1 VRHGIVEGEPG
12 IFPAPVA
19 KVMRAIGGLFG
30 KKKPSTPSSSTGP
43 AEDTPYS
50 DLDPKPP
57 GTSAPAPDDGSS
69 G

>member
-1 VRHGIVEGEPG
+1 MRHGIVEGEPG

-30 KKKPSTPSSSTGP
+30 KKKPPPAPSGP
-43 AEDTPYS
+43 VEDTPYT
-50 DLDPKPP
+50 DLDPQPP
-57 GTSAPAPDDGSS
+57 ASSAPAADDDSS

>member
-1 VRHGIVEGEPG
+1 VQHGIVEGEPG

-30 KKKPSTPSSSTGP
+30 KKKPPSSSSSAP

-57 GTSAPAPDDGSS
+57 GTSAPAADDDPPA
-69 G
+69 

>member
-1 VRHGIVEGEPG
+1 MRHGIVEGEPG

-30 KKKPSTPSSSTGP
+30 KKKPPPAPSGP
-43 AEDTPYS
+43 AEDTPYT

-57 GTSAPAPDDGSS
+57 STGAPAPDDDPPA
-69 G
+69 